1 MYIENFDTWFES
13 KKVITGKSEEMNN
26 LKDIFFD
33 CYENFFFDCYEN
45 FFFNLKNDEL
55 EDRISELEDAFYNL
69 KGDNEEL
76 ADERDKFSDDLEQ
89 IIVFIKKSES
99 LDELKG
105 KMKEYG
111 YM

>member
-13 KKVITGKSEEMNN
+13 KKVITGKSKEMNN

-33 CYENFFFDCYEN
+33 CYDNFI
-45 FFFNLKNDEL
+45 NLKNDEL
-55 EDRISELEDAFYNL
+55 EDKISELENTVYNL
-69 KGDNEEL
+69 EGDNGEL
-76 ADERDKFSDDLEQ
+76 ADEIDNFSDDLER
-89 IIVFIKKSES
+89 IVRFIKESES

>member
-1 MYIENFDTWFES
+1 MYIEDFDTWFES
-13 KKVITGKSEEMNN
+13 KKIITGKSEEMNN

-33 CYENFFFDCYEN
+33 CYDNFI
-45 FFFNLKNDEL
+45 NLKNDEL
-55 EDRISELEDAFYNL
+55 EDKISELENTVYNL
-69 KGDNEEL
+69 EGDNGEL
-76 ADERDKFSDDLEQ
+76 ADEIDNFSDDLER
-89 IIVFIKKSES
+89 IVRFIKESES

>member
-1 MYIENFDTWFES
+1 MRVENFDTWFES

-33 CYENFFFDCYEN
+33 CYDN
-45 FFFNLKNDEL
+45 FFNLKNDEL
-55 EDRISELEDAFYNL
+55 EDRISELEDDVYNL
-69 KGDNEEL
+69 EEDNEEL
-76 ADERDKFSDDLEQ
+76 ADERDNLGDDLER
-89 IIVFIKKSES
+89 IVRFIKEAES

-105 KMKEYG
+105 KMKKYG

>member
-1 MYIENFDTWFES
+1 MYIENFDTWFEL

-33 CYENFFFDCYEN
+33 CYDNFI
-45 FFFNLKNDEL
+45 NLKNDEL
-55 EDRISELEDAFYNL
+55 EDRISELEDDVYNL
-69 KGDNEEL
+69 EGDNEEL
-76 ADERDKFSDDLEQ
+76 ADERDNLSDNLER
-89 IIVFIKKSES
+89 IVRFIKESES

>member
-1 MYIENFDTWFES
+1 MYIEDFNTWFES

-33 CYENFFFDCYEN
+33 CYDN
-45 FFFNLKNDEL
+45 FFNLKNDEL
-55 EDRISELEDAFYNL
+55 EDRISELENAVYNL
-69 KGDNEEL
+69 EGDNEKL
-76 ADERDKFSDDLEQ
+76 ADERDNLSDDLKQ
-89 IIVFIKKSES
+89 IIDFINKAES
-99 LDELKG
+99 LDKLKG

>member
-13 KKVITGKSEEMNN
+13 KKVITGKSEEMNS

-33 CYENFFFDCYEN
+33 CYDNFFN
-45 FFFNLKNDEL
+45 FKNDEL
-55 EDRISELEDAFYNL
+55 EDRISELENAVYNL
-69 KGDNEEL
+69 EGDNEKLE
-76 ADERDKFSDDLEQ
+76 DERDNLSDDLER
-89 IIVFIKKSES
+89 IVRFIKESES

-105 KMKEYG
+105 KIKKYG